1 MWRLVAVADGS
12 TMTKAKYDKLDEKIA
27 GLYDLRRKVKE
38 WTRGEG
44 DSMDTTD
51 KES

>member
-1 MWRLVAVADGS
+1 MGQSRTPA
-12 TMTKAKYDKLDEKIA
+12 KAKYDKLDEKIEE
-27 GLYDLRRKVKE
+27 LYDLRRKVRD